1 MSNLSVKEVL
11 KNVDLDEETNKDLL
25 LRQSKMIYPDV
36 EEWVLKMAV
45 EAYINE
51 LKQGTHSPSE

>member
-25 LRQSKMIYPDV
+25 LRQSKLIYPDV